1 MAFGLTIG
9 TERAT
14 ALQNS
19 IQDELTRLGYSAE
32 AVIGSDF
39 GKSRG
44 GHSRRRNEVLT
55 PYVDSAFVDW
65 LFAEVSKGVPEAE
78 VPVAAAPEL
87 VSVSPAVVHDDP
99 PHLQSDTSRRG
110 PGGNRTGNLYQHAIT
125 QAIPNPSPTAQ
136 KRSASARSPSPTGHI
151 NKSRRTDLL
160 PTGPRAMQRDGN
172 PLGGSRSL
180 LERMGPSRNGHPHP
194 PYAKDDIQA
203 RIDNITGS
211 PAPDMGMMMGPGGFP
226 MNGVPG
232 MDMNA
237 MAMANPLMLQDMLMN
252 QMALMSQMAGAI
264 GMMNSGMN
272 VPGPYPMQ
280 QQGMGG
286 EMGMN
291 GGTNGMDGAGGRGR
305 GRGRGGSRGM
315 GRGRGGHT
323 PATGDAQGATQPT
336 PTLIQAP
343 SVVAPTPMAASSPF
357 PNMASPQITPSNSQG
372 RQAFVPPDR
381 PLSPTLCKF
390 GLKCTNAVCRWS
402 HPSPVATPESGVVL
416 SNEPCEN
423 GKNCKDKDCVKAHGR
438 VLPSTFHRGL
448 APTGGMVSVQ
458 TPEAGSMGAPSP
470 HRSVTFNKSTPPP
483 SAAELEKRM
492 KEVEEKRILA
502 KAAVAE
508 AQAAAAGK
516 KDDASRPTSAAAA

>member
-32 AVIGSDF
+32 ADPVMAEYITIMIINNKTPAQISSELEDLIGSDF
-39 GKSRG
+39 
-44 GHSRRRNEVLT
+44 
-55 PYVDSAFVDW
+55 DSAFVDW

-78 VPVAAAPEL
+78 VPVAAAPEP

-180 LERMGPSRNGHPHP
+180 LERMGPSRNGHP

-286 EMGMN
+286 EMGPL
-291 GGTNGMDGAGGRGR
+291 RCCP
-305 GRGRGGSRGM
+305 
-315 GRGRGGHT
+315 HT
-323 PATGDAQGATQPT
+323 YGCLL
-336 PTLIQAP
+336 TLP
-343 SVVAPTPMAASSPF
+343 EHG
-357 PNMASPQITPSNSQG
+357 ITPDHS
-372 RQAFVPPDR
+372 F
-381 PLSPTLCKF
+381 
-390 GLKCTNAVCRWS
+390 
-402 HPSPVATPESGVVL
+402 
-416 SNEPCEN
+416 
-423 GKNCKDKDCVKAHGR
+423 
-438 VLPSTFHRGL
+438 
-448 APTGGMVSVQ
+448 
-458 TPEAGSMGAPSP
+458 
-470 HRSVTFNKSTPPP
+470 
-483 SAAELEKRM
+483 
-492 KEVEEKRILA
+492 
-502 KAAVAE
+502 
-508 AQAAAAGK
+508 
-516 KDDASRPTSAAAA
+516 